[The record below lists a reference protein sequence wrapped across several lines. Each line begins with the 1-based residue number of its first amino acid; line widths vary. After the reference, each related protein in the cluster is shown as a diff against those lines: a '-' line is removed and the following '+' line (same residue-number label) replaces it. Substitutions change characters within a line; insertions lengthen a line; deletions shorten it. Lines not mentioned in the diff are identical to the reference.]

1 MYERVSPVASGL
13 LSMSDGQGVYW
24 EDSGAR
30 DGIPLLYLHG
40 GPGGGLGS
48 RGYVTKADPS
58 RYRILGIDQRGC
70 GKSVPLALDPQHDLE
85 ANTTSR
91 LIADLEELR
100 AHLGIASWVL
110 NGVSWGS
117 TLAIAY
123 AQAHPERVRGVIAMA
138 VTTTSRWEV
147 DWITETIGAV
157 YPEEWELFVQHAE
170 QAGLGYRRGAT
181 RLAEA
186 YRQLMRHPDAAVREE
201 ASIAWAR
208 WEDAHIAIGTGGFQ
222 RDPRWDERAFRHN
235 FVTLTTH
242 YWANAGFCDPP
253 LLERMDRLA
262 GIPAVLIH
270 GRLDVSGPLRT
281 AWEAHRRWPGSR
293 LIVDEGEGHG
303 GSTMVKA
310 WRQAN
315 DDMASHVL
323 AGTDMS

>member
-70 GKSVPLALDPQHDLE
+70 GKSTPLALDPQHDLE

-110 NGVSWGS
+110 NGVSWGA

-170 QAGLGYRRGAT
+170 QAGLGYRRGET
-181 RLAEA
+181 RLVEA
-186 YRQLMRHPDAAVREE
+186 YRQLMRHPDAGVREA
-201 ASIAWAR
+201 ASDAWAR

-222 RDPRWDERAFRHN
+222 RDPRWDDRAFRHN

-253 LLERMDRLA
+253 LLERMERLA

-293 LIVDEGEGHG
+293 LIVDESEGHG